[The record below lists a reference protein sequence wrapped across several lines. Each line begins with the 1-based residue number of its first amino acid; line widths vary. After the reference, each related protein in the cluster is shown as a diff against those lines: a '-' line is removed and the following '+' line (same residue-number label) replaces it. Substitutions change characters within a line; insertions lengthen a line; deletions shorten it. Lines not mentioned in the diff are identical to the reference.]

1 MVYNL
6 NLMRMRNYATFLLFM
21 LCFLC
26 AGCSSEKE
34 SPIPETPKIE
44 LPSGTDTKPVVS
56 QQGGTS
62 SVTFTAT
69 AEWTASAVTRA
80 VDWLSVSPTHGSA
93 GTVNLQITLQPNDTY
108 DERNAAILLT
118 CGTTTQTITVTQKQ
132 KDALLVSSNKVEIEA
147 QESSFT
153 LEWQANVPVS
163 YTIEE
168 SAKGW
173 LTPSSS
179 TRGLTTSSMKFQAAE
194 NQDTES
200 RQAVITLQGNGLTEQ
215 VKVYQAG
222 SKPSI
227 VLSQKDY
234 AVSAEGGEIQ
244 VELKSN
250 VAYKVVMPEVSW
262 ITENSTRA
270 VSTYTHRF
278 TVAANEGYD
287 ARSAEITF
295 INEENGLS
303 EKVSVVQ
310 TQKNALL
317 VSSNKIEMAA
327 LEGTFTLEWQANV
340 PVSYTIEESAQGW
353 LTASSSTRG
362 LTTSSVQ
369 FHVTENLELESRQA
383 IITLQGNDLTE
394 QVTVYQM
401 GSKPSIV
408 LSQKDYA
415 VSTEGGSIQV
425 ELKSNVAYKVVM
437 PEVSWIT
444 ESSTR
449 ATSTYTHH
457 FTVAANEGYDARS
470 AEIAFV
476 NEENGLREKVTVTQA
491 QKDAIVVAQEQ
502 YTVQATGGQLQIS
515 VQANVA
521 FDVSINVDWMR
532 KAAETRGLTDRAL
545 TFAIDE
551 NKAKT
556 SREAKIT
563 LKAGRLS
570 QEIKVLQEGK
580 TQTDGGID
588 DIPVEPW

>member
-1 MVYNL
+1 
-6 NLMRMRNYATFLLFM
+6 M

-194 NQDTES
+194 NQNTES

-262 ITENSTRA
+262 ITE
-270 VSTYTHRF
+270 
-278 TVAANEGYD
+278 
-287 ARSAEITF
+287 
-295 INEENGLS
+295 
-303 EKVSVVQ
+303 
-310 TQKNALL
+310 
-317 VSSNKIEMAA
+317 
-327 LEGTFTLEWQANV
+327 
-340 PVSYTIEESAQGW
+340 
-353 LTASSSTRG
+353 
-362 LTTSSVQ
+362 
-369 FHVTENLELESRQA
+369 
-383 IITLQGNDLTE
+383 
-394 QVTVYQM
+394 
-401 GSKPSIV
+401 
-408 LSQKDYA
+408 
-415 VSTEGGSIQV
+415 
-425 ELKSNVAYKVVM
+425 
-437 PEVSWIT
+437 
-444 ESSTR
+444 SSTR
-449 ATSTYTHH
+449 ATSTYTHL

-563 LKAGRLS
+563 LKAGQLS